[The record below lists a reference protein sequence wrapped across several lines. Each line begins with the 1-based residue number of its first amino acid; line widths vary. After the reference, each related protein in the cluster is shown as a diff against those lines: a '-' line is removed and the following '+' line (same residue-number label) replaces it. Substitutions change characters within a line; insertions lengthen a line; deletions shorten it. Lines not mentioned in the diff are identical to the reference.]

1 MRVGGIL
8 TLGLALGLGTVLLLR
23 VERGS
28 ASRSIE
34 PEPQVARG
42 GALDA
47 QLETSAAVV
56 EPASESEL
64 GREVAEPMPTTVPSA
79 ESGPAW
85 LTVSVA
91 ARGDGRPL
99 SGIDVQA
106 LLRVFLDEAMERPEY
121 VHGSL
126 GQGVESLWLT
136 TDPSGRVVLEL
147 RSGVAYGLRI
157 NSRDAAHARLE
168 WLAVEPLAAGE
179 RRTLEVALDS
189 GDDLRWFGRVL
200 DDATGAPLAGS
211 SAVSSALSS
220 VASTLGARESAVAA
234 ADGMLELAF
243 ASWRPTWVTIAAP
256 GYLPAAFALERG
268 HGSPQSARIVRL
280 VRPGS
285 LTVRV
290 RDEQGGARADVR
302 VEVDTARP
310 EGELG
315 PTGALGAGTT
325 DADGACTFEE
335 LPPRVELSVA
345 VRAGIGRT
353 QRQAVRLVPGE
364 ESALTFELGP
374 GCTLLG
380 RALDEQG
387 SPLVKLELWRLAA
400 GELPA
405 LRELAH
411 EDAVVDKVRTDS
423 LGRFAFEHVPEGE
436 WWVGPA
442 PSRRVAGV
450 EPLATRVT
458 VHPGE
463 TRLELTLVCSAPLYI
478 QGHVRSPGGKGAQ
491 ATVSA
496 WRAGTRVSAESREDG
511 RFHVGPLADGEWLLR
526 AEPPEWCRQWVNEA
540 PSAVVRAAA
549 GAEGVQLELR
559 TGTLLAG
566 VVHDENG
573 RGVPGAKVALALD
586 EHGLPPT
593 ETTDAGGWFWLRT
606 QVPGSTHL
614 WARSG
619 AFVAWVGPVVA
630 EQGRHIEPLKLRLQT
645 GAELRLRLAPAAP
658 AGLEARVVWNGV
670 PIVVAA
676 LAPGAERSE
685 VLPPGEIVVQLVRST
700 SDGGPALLEEHAL
713 LLLAGAP
720 ALLELG
726 VDSRR

>member
-8 TLGLALGLGTVLLLR
+8 TLGFALGLGTILLLR

-28 ASRSIE
+28 VSRSVE
-34 PEPQVARG
+34 PGPQVARG

-47 QLETSAAVV
+47 ELETPAAVV

-85 LTVSVA
+85 LTVHVA

-99 SGIDVQA
+99 SGVDLQA
-106 LLRVFLDEAMERPEY
+106 LERVPLDGAFPIRPRN
-121 VHGSL
+121 VHGWNLS
-126 GQGVESLWLT
+126 QGPESRWLT

-147 RSGVAYGLRI
+147 RSGVAYGLCL
-157 NSRDAAHARLE
+157 NARDNPLARLE
-168 WLAVEPLAAGE
+168 WLAVEPLGAGE
-179 RRTLEVALDS
+179 RRTLEVALDG

-200 DDATGAPLAGS
+200 DDVTGAPLAGA
-211 SAVSSALSS
+211 SAVSSVESP
-220 VASTLGARESAVAA
+220 LGARESAVAA

-243 ASWRPTWVTIAAP
+243 ASWRPTRVTIAAP

-290 RDEQGGARADVR
+290 RDEQGGAQAGLR

-315 PTGALGAGTT
+315 PTGGLGAGTT
-325 DADGACTFEE
+325 DADGACTFEQ
-335 LPPRVELSVA
+335 LPPRVQLSVA

-387 SPLVKLELWRLAA
+387 APLVKLELWRLAA

-442 PSRRVAGV
+442 PSRRGARVA
-450 EPLATRVT
+450 PLATCVT

-586 EHGLPPT
+586 EHGLTPT